1 VDAADQEKANIVET
15 GMLKW
20 TVLLST
26 VLVTTSS
33 VIAQGNDVKLPDG
46 EGKAVVQKMCTG
58 CHNLKTVTSKRA
70 TKEQWNTIVQQ
81 MVSRGADGTDEEIG
95 TVINY
100 LAKNFPPQK
109 DDKQESAP
117 APAPQ
122 SSLIA
127 PHIKPNAL
135 SSASLLT
142 MSKDDEAAM
151 MQYFHSQSGL

>member
-1 VDAADQEKANIVET
+1 
-15 GMLKW
+15 MLKG
-20 TVLLST
+20 TVLLSI
-26 VLVTTSS
+26 VLAAAAP
-33 VIAQGNDVKLPDG
+33 VIAQGNDVKLPEG

-58 CHNLKTVTSKRA
+58 CHNLKTVTSKHA
-70 TKEQWNTIVQQ
+70 TKDQWNTIVQQ
-81 MVSRGADGTDEEIG
+81 MVSRGADGTDEEIE

-109 DDKQESAP
+109 DEKQESAP

-122 SSLIA
+122 SSLVA
-127 PHIKPNAL
+127 PHIKPNGL

>member
-1 VDAADQEKANIVET
+1 
-15 GMLKW
+15 MLKKW

-26 VLVTTSS
+26 VLATASP

-58 CHNLKTVTSKRA
+58 CHNLKTVTSKHA
-70 TKEQWNTIVQQ
+70 TREQWNTIVQQ
-81 MVSRGADGTDEEIG
+81 MVSRGADGTDEEIE

-109 DDKQESAP
+109 DEKQESAP
-117 APAPQ
+117 APAPR
-122 SSLIA
+122 SSLIT
-127 PHIKPNAL
+127 PHIKLNAL

-151 MQYFHSQSGL
+151 MQYFRSQSGS

>member
-1 VDAADQEKANIVET
+1 
-15 GMLKW
+15 MLKW
-20 TVLLST
+20 TVLVST
-26 VLVTTSS
+26 VLATTSPL
-33 VIAQGNDVKLPDG
+33 IAQGNDVKLPDG

-58 CHNLKTVTSKRA
+58 CHNLKTVTSKHA

-81 MVSRGADGTDEEIG
+81 MVSRGADGTDEEIE

-109 DDKQESAP
+109 DEKQEPAP

-122 SSLIA
+122 SSLVA
-127 PHIKPNAL
+127 PHIKPNAF

-142 MSKDDEAAM
+142 MSKADEAAM
-151 MQYFHSQSGL
+151 IQYFHSESGL

>member
-1 VDAADQEKANIVET
+1 
-15 GMLKW
+15 MLKCI
-20 TVLLST
+20 VLLST
-26 VLVTTSS
+26 VLATALP

-46 EGKAVVQKMCTG
+46 DGKAIVQKMCTG
-58 CHNLKTVTSKRA
+58 CHNLKTVTSKHA

-81 MVSRGADGTDEEIG
+81 MVSRGADGTDEEIE

-109 DDKQESAP
+109 DDKQGS

-122 SSLIA
+122 SSLRV
-127 PHIKPNAL
+127 PHVKPDGL
-135 SSASLLT
+135 SSSSLLT

-151 MQYFHSQSGL
+151 MRYFHSPSGL